1 MATSKPSSRS
11 SRLIAS
17 ARQQPELA
25 LRCQLQLP
33 LGARELFTAA
43 VSQPRTAPS
52 VSALPEPGP
61 GVKKCRPV
69 PKNAMSAQLQWFAL
83 SVNRTR

>member
-25 LRCQLQLP
+25 LRYQLQLP
-33 LGARELFTAA
+33 LESRELFTAA
-43 VSQPRTAPS
+43 VSRPRTAPS
-52 VSALPEPGP
+52 VSRPSEPGP
-61 GVKKCRPV
+61 SLKKCRPALQT
-69 PKNAMSAQLQWFAL
+69 AMSAQLHWFAL
-83 SVNRTR
+83 NVNRTR

>member
-25 LRCQLQLP
+25 LRYQLQLP
-33 LGARELFTAA
+33 LESRELFTAA
-43 VSQPRTAPS
+43 VSQPRRVVGTSVPS
-52 VSALPEPGP
+52 DPGP
-61 GVKKCRPV
+61 GVRKCRCAAQ
-69 PKNAMSAQLQWFAL
+69 NAMSAQLEWFAR
-83 SVNRTR
+83 SVNRAR

>member
-1 MATSKPSSRS
+1 MPISKLSSRS

-25 LRCQLQLP
+25 LRVQLQLP
-33 LGARELFTAA
+33 FAERELFAA
-43 VSQPRTAPS
+43 TVAQPGRAVAVAARPVS
-52 VSALPEPGP
+52 GP
-61 GVKKCRPV
+61 GLNKCRAMPQ
-69 PKNAMSAQLQWFAL
+69 NAMSAQLHWFAL

>member
-25 LRCQLQLP
+25 LRYQLQLP
-33 LGARELFTAA
+33 LGSRDLFTAA
-43 VSQPRTAPS
+43 VSKPRTAAS
-52 VSALPEPGP
+52 VSARPQPGP
-61 GVKKCRPV
+61 SVKKCHPV
-69 PKNAMSAQLQWFAL
+69 PQNSMSAQLQWFAL